1 MKKDKLKT
9 ETDTLIQDLPE
20 DTSWDDLMYR
30 IYVRQKIEKGESDKE
45 SGDIFTT
52 TQVEEHFDRIGG
64 N

>member
-1 MKKDKLKT
+1 M

-20 DTSWDDLMYR
+20 DTSWDDLMYG

-52 TQVEEHFDRIGG
+52 TQVEEHFDKK
-64 N
+64 

>member
-52 TQVEEHFDRIGG
+52 TQVEEHFDRK
-64 N
+64 